1 MSVIRQHLWITG
13 RVQGVFFRQSTAKQ
27 ADKIGNLKG
36 WVRNLADGRVEVLV
50 EGEADAVQQLL
61 DFCQHGPVD
70 ARVEHIE
77 QQAEEPLGDLLAFRA
92 AF

>member
-1 MSVIRQHLWITG
+1 MSVIRQHLWISG

-27 ADKIGNLKG
+27 ADNIGNLTG

-61 DFCQHGPVD
+61 DFCQHGPAD
-70 ARVEHIE
+70 ARVDQIE
-77 QQAEEPLGDLLAFRA
+77 QISEESLGDLSSFKA